1 MKYTYTYIIFLV
13 ISVGDNLN
21 RKKLHQYVDR
31 MFDYYHYF
39 ALFHYLKFQNFSQVF
54 PEKKTFD

>member
-31 MFDYYHYF
+31 MFDYHYF